1 MLVFSQFWALCVR
14 RFKNVC
20 RKPFIPAVQVT
31 MPCLFTWFIVV
42 LVELKKFQGHPPLL
56 LSLSPFGRSTVVYG
70 VADSHNATAA
80 LAVAVAKLYR
90 RQVDSDPLNVEYLN
104 EMPGHTTGDNV
115 HDYLMEKGKRDAHEY
130 SYRTFVA
137 AEFRSVGKHMFVTA
151 FFNFQA
157 YHTSAISL
165 TLVDNAL
172 LKHYVGHDY
181 SIETTNHPRQVSGVP
196 DKASSIAIL
205 TKGLLVVMGIVIILP
220 VTISSYTLFAVSERS
235 RGIKDAQFISGLHVP
250 VYWAAMFVCDN
261 VMYVASAILVV
272 CLFFVYDTVAFT
284 SAEAFPATVL
294 IFLLYGWASQPM
306 MYVASFIF
314 QSSGSALSWVT
325 IFNLVS
331 GKCGTI
337 AYLRPVD

>member
-1 MLVFSQFWALCVR
+1 MLVFCQFWALCVR

-20 RKPFIPAVQVT
+20 RKPFIPAVQVI

-42 LVELKKFQGHPPLL
+42 LVELKKFQGHPPLR

-70 VADSHNATAA
+70 VTDSNNATAA
-80 LAVAVAKLYR
+80 LAVAKLYGW
-90 RQVDSDPLNVEYLN
+90 QVDSDGLKVEYLN

-115 HDYLMEKGKRDAHEY
+115 RDYLMEKGKRDAHEY
-130 SYRTFVA
+130 GYRTFVA
-137 AEFRSVGKHMFVTA
+137 AEFRSVGKDVFVTA

-172 LKHYVGHDY
+172 LKHYVGQDY
-181 SIETTNHPRQVSGVP
+181 SIETTNHPRQVGGVP
-196 DKASSIAIL
+196 DKAANIGVL
-205 TKGLLVVMGIVIILP
+205 TKGLLIVMGVVIVLP

-250 VYWAAMFVCDN
+250 VYWAAMFVCDHI
-261 VMYVASAILVV
+261 MYVASAVLVV
-272 CLFFVYDTVAFT
+272 SLFFMYDTLAFT

-294 IFLLYGWASQPM
+294 MFLLYGWASQPM
-306 MYVASFIF
+306 MYVASFVF
-314 QSSGSALSWVT
+314 QSSGTALACMA

-331 GKCGTI
+331 GKCDTI
-337 AYLRPVD
+337 S